1 MAAINSSTPIFL
13 LLTLAYSIL
22 KYYTKSPTGLK
33 IWTIVYF
40 LLVLIILFFVNLSLT
55 NEMCGFSQFSI
66 ALKATLFP
74 WVIIFG
80 SMFVILKAFPLWLS
94 PFSNTI
100 GYFFAY
106 ISGVNNLLSSILKD
120 PSTLN
125 LSSEHASIVKAINYI
140 YEDKSLTINDI
151 TLDNFES
158 WWDRMGKGG
167 LLKSENNTTY
177 KAELYSYIEMKTV
190 ISEFIWYA
198 LTGLFTIS
206 ISNNIVINSGCSQS
220 AEEMEKRHNDY
231 LEKENQIAENNKNTA
246 DNQIVYKTYD

>member
-1 MAAINSSTPIFL
+1 M
-13 LLTLAYSIL
+13 
-22 KYYTKSPTGLK
+22 
-33 IWTIVYF
+33 
-40 LLVLIILFFVNLSLT
+40 
-55 NEMCGFSQFSI
+55 
-66 ALKATLFP
+66 
-74 WVIIFG
+74 
-80 SMFVILKAFPLWLS
+80 
-94 PFSNTI
+94 
-100 GYFFAY
+100 
-106 ISGVNNLLSSILKD
+106 
-120 PSTLN
+120 
-125 LSSEHASIVKAINYI
+125 KAINYI